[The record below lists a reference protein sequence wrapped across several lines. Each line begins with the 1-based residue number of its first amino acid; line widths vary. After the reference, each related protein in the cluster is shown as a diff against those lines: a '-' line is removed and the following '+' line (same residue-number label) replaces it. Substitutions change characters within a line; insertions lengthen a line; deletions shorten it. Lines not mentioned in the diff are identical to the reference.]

1 MSDAKLEI
9 TMEKGTTRITG
20 NKYIPTDQGEIEVV
34 LMTLGGR
41 TAGSIALPPR
51 LEAERHD
58 NAVDAITSM
67 ILAHACAGVDVE
79 AEAYAKGV
87 NAALNAIE
95 NQG

>member
-20 NKYIPTDQGEIEVV
+20 NKYLPTQEGMIEVA
-34 LMTLGGR
+34 LLTLGGR
-41 TAGSIALPPR
+41 TTGSIALPPC

-58 NAVDAITSM
+58 NAVDALTSL

-79 AEAYAKGV
+79 SPAYVKGV
-87 NAALNAIE
+87 NVALDAIR
-95 NQG
+95 NQE